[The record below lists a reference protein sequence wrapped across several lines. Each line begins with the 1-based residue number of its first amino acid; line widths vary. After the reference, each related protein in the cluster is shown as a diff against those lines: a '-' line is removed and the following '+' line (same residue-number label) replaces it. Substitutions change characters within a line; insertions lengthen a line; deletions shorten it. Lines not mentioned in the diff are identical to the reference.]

1 MAEHEVDAMYTNSGD
16 PTIGYIPWI
25 GCSCGWDTGR
35 SADSWETAGAQYDD
49 HLAEAPSDG

>member
-16 PTIGYIPWI
+16 STIGYIPWI
-25 GCSCGWDTGR
+25 GCSCGWNTGR

-49 HLAEAPSDG
+49 HLEGESR